1 MYDVIIIGA
10 GASGLMAAA
19 AAASKGARVALLE
32 HKDDIGKKILAT
44 GNGRCNFSNLARP
57 DDAYRGEHPEFVEDA
72 LREFSVENTFKQERL
87 SLSEKQSGAEC
98 CRCTVYGGCQSGC
111 ENKDK
116 RTGYRNKNRDKWKEF
131 PNPDKRMA
139 L

>member
-44 GNGRCNFSNLARP
+44 GNGRCNFTNTDMSVNKFHGSKALIKNGLSQFNYADTIRFLKNLEYLHMTMQA
-57 DDAYRGEHPEFVEDA
+57 
-72 LREFSVENTFKQERL
+72 TFIQIQDRL
-87 SLSEKQSGAEC
+87 HLLWQPFAWSL
-98 CRCTVYGGCQSGC
+98 
-111 ENKDK
+111 
-116 RTGYRNKNRDKWKEF
+116 
-131 PNPDKRMA
+131 
-139 L
+139 

>member
-44 GNGRCNFSNLARP
+44 GNGRCNFTNTDMSVNKFH
-57 DDAYRGEHPEFVEDA
+57 GSKA
-72 LREFSVENTFKQERL
+72 LIKNGLSQFNYSDTICFFKEYLHMTMQATFIQIQGRL
-87 SLSEKQSGAEC
+87 HLLWQPFEWSL
-98 CRCTVYGGCQSGC
+98 
-111 ENKDK
+111 
-116 RTGYRNKNRDKWKEF
+116 
-131 PNPDKRMA
+131 
-139 L
+139 

>member
-44 GNGRCNFSNLARP
+44 GNGRCNFCLLYTSP
-57 DDAYRGEHPEFVEDA
+57 SP
-72 LREFSVENTFKQERL
+72 
-87 SLSEKQSGAEC
+87 
-98 CRCTVYGGCQSGC
+98 
-111 ENKDK
+111 
-116 RTGYRNKNRDKWKEF
+116 RDT
-131 PNPDKRMA
+131 R
-139 L
+139 

>member
-44 GNGRCNFSNLARP
+44 GNGRCNFQFIADRMMHTEANIRNLSKMHSESFLSRIP
-57 DDAYRGEHPEFVEDA
+57 
-72 LREFSVENTFKQERL
+72 LSFS
-87 SLSEKQSGAEC
+87 
-98 CRCTVYGGCQSGC
+98 
-111 ENKDK
+111 K
-116 RTGYRNKNRDKWKEF
+116 R
-131 PNPDKRMA
+131 
-139 L
+139 

>member
-44 GNGRCNFSNLARP
+44 GNGRCNFTNTDMSVNKFHGSKALIRNLIIQTQYVFLKNLEYLHMTMQA
-57 DDAYRGEHPEFVEDA
+57 
-72 LREFSVENTFKQERL
+72 TFIQIQDRL
-87 SLSEKQSGAEC
+87 HLLWQPFAWSL
-98 CRCTVYGGCQSGC
+98 
-111 ENKDK
+111 
-116 RTGYRNKNRDKWKEF
+116 
-131 PNPDKRMA
+131 
-139 L
+139 